1 MIMET
6 LQTINFNTQQTS
18 LEHYD
23 ATSMAEL
30 QALLRKRLKAI
41 QTKEVSG
48 SLRKIGREINVSH
61 TYLAKFRDGKAICMN
76 IMNNLANHFEYRY
89 FIENYRGSAD
99 NITENTSHSLS

>member
-1 MIMET
+1 MET
-6 LQTINFNTQQTS
+6 LQTINFDQQPVN
-18 LEHYD
+18 LEHYH

-41 QTKEVSG
+41 QTKEISG

-76 IMNNLANHFEYRY
+76 IMNNLANHFGYRY
-89 FIENYRGSAD
+89 FIENYKSSAD
-99 NITENTSHSLS
+99 NTNHPLS